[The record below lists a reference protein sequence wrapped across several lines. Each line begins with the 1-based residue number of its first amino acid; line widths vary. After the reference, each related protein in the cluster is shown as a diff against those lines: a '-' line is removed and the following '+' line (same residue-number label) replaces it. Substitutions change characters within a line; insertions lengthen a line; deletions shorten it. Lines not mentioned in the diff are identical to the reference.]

1 MQDLTRSGVFRVPMA
16 AIAEHGRPPAYSAP
30 GGPGM
35 FSLADPARI
44 NEVLTAS
51 GFERVASTGVNRSSK
66 WGDDAEDAAAFFLG
80 SGPVH
85 ALFADAEAD
94 TLERVRE
101 AITAALRP
109 YQQSNGV
116 RLSLAAWLVTA
127 VRREPRWC
135 TTGPKSGDEGPDG
148 APPGPSRVFRR
159 RCGAG
164 PGR

>member
-1 MQDLTRSGVFRVPMA
+1 
-16 AIAEHGRPPAYSAP
+16 
-30 GGPGM
+30 M

-101 AITAALRP
+101 AITAAHSARTSSPTACGSRWRP
-109 YQQSNGV
+109 GWS
-116 RLSLAAWLVTA
+116 
-127 VRREPRWC
+127 PRC
-135 TTGPKSGDEGPDG
+135 DESPMVHHGP
-148 APPGPSRVFRR
+148 
-159 RCGAG
+159 
-164 PGR
+164 